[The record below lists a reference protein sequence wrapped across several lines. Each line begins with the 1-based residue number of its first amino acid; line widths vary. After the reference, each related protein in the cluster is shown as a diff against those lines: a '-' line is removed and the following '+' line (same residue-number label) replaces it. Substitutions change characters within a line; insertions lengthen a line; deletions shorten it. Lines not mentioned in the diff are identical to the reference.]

1 MFNMGDQERREG
13 EEVARMLQGNLLNKV
28 NLWLVPLLALIRY
41 ILLKVY
47 EIQSER
53 ERQSNLVSE
62 MMKMTVSSSQTVPMN
77 TCDLVAMAEPNSGV
91 SVITMTEQQDMEV
104 CHYLFR
110 YVDVDTIINSC
121 KKDYDLI

>member
-1 MFNMGDQERREG
+1 MFSMGDQERREGEG

-41 ILLKVY
+41 TFFKVY

-104 CHYLFR
+104 WNIFM
-110 YVDVDTIINSC
+110 VI
-121 KKDYDLI
+121 